1 MRLKR
6 LHGQAA
12 ALVAAL
18 CLNGCTDGVD
28 VPPLAGPSEFA
39 LAVALT
45 ASPDILPEDG
55 TSQSVIQITVRDEN
69 AQPKANVQLRLTAS
83 DGQLSSSSPVTGSD
97 GRATVTFTAP
107 LTTTPGFDPGKV
119 VEIVAIPIGSAGS
132 APGSGGN
139 FANSHARTVLIRLVP
154 PAVIAAVGA
163 PFAEFDFAPASPRI
177 NEEVVFDGSASF
189 DADGSIVEYAWN
201 WGDNEGAVR
210 AFSQEDHDYPVA
222 GVYFVTLTVTDNS
235 GKRSSATKRLT
246 IAP

>member
-18 CLNGCTDGVD
+18 CLNGCTDGVE

-39 LAVALT
+39 LALAVT
-45 ASPDILPEDG
+45 ATPDVLPEDG
-55 TSQSVIQITVRDEN
+55 TSQSVIQIAVRDAN
-69 AQPKANVQLRLTAS
+69 AQPLANVQVRLNAS
-83 DGQLSSSSPVTGSD
+83 DGQLSAGTVVTGSD
-97 GRATVTFTAP
+97 GRASVTFTAP
-107 LTTTPGFDPGKV
+107 LTTTPGFDPGKIA
-119 VEIVAIPIGSAGS
+119 EILAIPIG
-132 APGSGGN
+132 N
-139 FANSHARTVLIRLVP
+139 NYQNARATSVWIRLVP
-154 PAVIAAVGA
+154 PAVITAVGA
-163 PFAEFDFAPASPRI
+163 PFADFDFSPLSPQV
-177 NEEVVFDGSASF
+177 NQDVVFDASSSF

-201 WGDNEGAVR
+201 WGDNETAVR
-210 AFSQEDHDYPVA
+210 NFSHEDHDYPIA